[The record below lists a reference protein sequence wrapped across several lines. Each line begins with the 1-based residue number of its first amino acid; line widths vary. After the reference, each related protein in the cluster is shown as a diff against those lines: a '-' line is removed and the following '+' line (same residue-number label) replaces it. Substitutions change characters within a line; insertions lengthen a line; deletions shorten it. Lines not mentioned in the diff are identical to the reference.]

1 MSDEYSGG
9 QKNFNPNEF
18 LEFIIKAIVDHPDDV
33 KITEVDGEKT
43 IIYELRVNQKD
54 MGKVIGKR
62 GQNARAIR
70 TLLAAA
76 SGKRSKRSVLEIL
89 E

>member
-1 MSDEYSGG
+1 MEEETTE
-9 QKNFNPNEF
+9 QNEF
-18 LEFIIKAIVDHPDDV
+18 VLKEFLDFLIKAIVDHPDDV

-43 IIYELRVNQKD
+43 VIYELRVNQQD

-62 GQNARAIR
+62 GQNARALR
-70 TLLAAA
+70 TLLSAT
-76 SGKRSKRSVLEIL
+76 SGKRHKRSVLEIL

>member
-1 MSDEYSGG
+1 MESESYDDA
-9 QKNFNPNEF
+9 NLNLRDF
-18 LEFIIKAIVDHPDDV
+18 LDFIIKAIVDHPDDV
-33 KITEVDGEKT
+33 SISEVDGEKT
-43 IIYELRVNQKD
+43 VIYELRVNQQD

-70 TLLAAA
+70 TLLSAT
-76 SGKRSKRSVLEIL
+76 SGKRHKRSVLEIL

>member
-1 MSDEYSGG
+1 MEEETTE
-9 QKNFNPNEF
+9 QNEF
-18 LEFIIKAIVDHPDDV
+18 VLKEFLDFLIKAIVDHPDDV

-43 IIYELRVNQKD
+43 VIYELRVNQQD

-62 GQNARAIR
+62 VQNARALR
-70 TLLAAA
+70 KLLSAT
-76 SGKRSKRSVLEIL
+76 SGKRHKRSVLEIL